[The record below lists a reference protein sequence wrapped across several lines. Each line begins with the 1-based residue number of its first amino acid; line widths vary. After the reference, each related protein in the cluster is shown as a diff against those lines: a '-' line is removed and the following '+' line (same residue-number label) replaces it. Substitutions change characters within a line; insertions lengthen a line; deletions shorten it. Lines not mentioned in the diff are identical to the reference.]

1 MANHDP
7 RIDAYIAK
15 SAEFARP
22 LLEHLR
28 ERVHA
33 ACPEVEEGLKWSMPF
48 FSYKGAPMCMMASF
62 KQHCSFGF
70 WLSKEVTGGSNEDG
84 MGQFGKL
91 ATLQDLPPDK
101 QLATYLKKAMALNE
115 AGVKKTRP
123 KTIAKPA
130 PILPDDLAALLAQKS
145 TQVHARRTKVSDP
158 AHSANT
164 STGSTRRRPMP
175 RARSASPPRL
185 SGWPKARSATGN
197 TRTAEGR
204 QPMIRTARDEDAAAI
219 HAIYAPSVIDGVAT
233 FETELPGVN
242 AMRERLRARLQHY
255 PWLVWEEASEV
266 LAYAYAGRF
275 RERAAYD
282 WIAETSIYV
291 RTDAHRRGI
300 ARKLY
305 GVLLEVMR
313 LQGITQAVGVI
324 TLPGTP
330 SVAMHE
336 VMGFTPAGVWRQ
348 CGYKLGRWWDVGVWQ
363 KELQPAQ
370 IPPRAV
376 TPFNALVEAPALR
389 ELLD

>member
-115 AGVKKTRP
+115 AGVKKARP

-130 PILPDDLAALLAQKS
+130 PLLPDDLADLLAQK
-145 TQVHARRTKVSDP
+145 QH
-158 AHSANT
+158 
-164 STGSTRRRPMP
+164 
-175 RARSASPPRL
+175 
-185 SGWPKARSATGN
+185 
-197 TRTAEGR
+197 
-204 QPMIRTARDEDAAAI
+204 AAARKC
-219 HAIYAPSVIDGVAT
+219 YEGFSPSAQ
-233 FETELPGVN
+233 
-242 AMRERLRARLQHY
+242 REY
-255 PWLVWEEASEV
+255 V
-266 LAYAYAGRF
+266 
-275 RERAAYD
+275 D
-282 WIAETSIYV
+282 WIEQAKTAAT
-291 RTDAHRRGI
+291 RQKRLTTT
-300 ARKLY
+300 
-305 GVLLEVMR
+305 LEW
-313 LQGITQAVGVI
+313 LADG
-324 TLPGTP
+324 
-330 SVAMHE
+330 
-336 VMGFTPAGVWRQ
+336 
-348 CGYKLGRWWDVGVWQ
+348 K
-363 KELQPAQ
+363 
-370 IPPRAV
+370 PR
-376 TPFNALVEAPALR
+376 NWKYQR
-389 ELLD
+389 

>member
-130 PILPDDLAALLAQKS
+130 PLLPDDLAALLAQKK
-145 TQVHARRTKVSDP
+145 HAGARKTYGGFGPGAQREYVDWINEAKTD
-158 AHSANT
+158 A
-164 STGSTRRRPMP
+164 TRQKRI
-175 RARSASPPRL
+175 
-185 SGWPKARSATGN
+185 AT
-197 TRTAEGR
+197 TLEWLAEGKKR
-204 QPMIRTARDEDAAAI
+204 NWKYE
-219 HAIYAPSVIDGVAT
+219 
-233 FETELPGVN
+233 N
-242 AMRERLRARLQHY
+242 
-255 PWLVWEEASEV
+255 
-266 LAYAYAGRF
+266 
-275 RERAAYD
+275 
-282 WIAETSIYV
+282 
-291 RTDAHRRGI
+291 
-300 ARKLY
+300 
-305 GVLLEVMR
+305 
-313 LQGITQAVGVI
+313 
-324 TLPGTP
+324 
-330 SVAMHE
+330 
-336 VMGFTPAGVWRQ
+336 
-348 CGYKLGRWWDVGVWQ
+348 C
-363 KELQPAQ
+363 
-370 IPPRAV
+370 
-376 TPFNALVEAPALR
+376 
-389 ELLD
+389 